1 MKQGIYIVL
10 LVVAFILGALFFR
23 TCIPNSTPPEPTIQR
38 DTVVIRD
45 TIRPPVP
52 KTEVIMVVRY
62 DTVRPQAKPVEGLTP
77 ELATVALPEDTMPR
91 ITPENDVIIP
101 ITQNTYKTE
110 EYMAVVEG
118 YRPRLVSIELYQ
130 KTTTITNTITKTRSP
145 RWALTIGPGIGY
157 GPNGVQP
164 YVGVTL
170 GFVLWDR

>member
-1 MKQGIYIVL
+1 MKQGTYIVL
-10 LVVAFILGALFFR
+10 LIVAFILGALFFR
-23 TCIPNSTPPEPTIQR
+23 TCSPNAKPPEPTIQR

-52 KTEVIMVVRY
+52 KPEVITVVRY
-62 DTVRPQAKPVEGLTP
+62 DTVRPQAKPVEGVTP
-77 ELATVALPEDTMPR
+77 ALATVTLPEDTIPR

-110 EYMAVVEG
+110 DYTAIVEG
-118 YRPRLVSIELYQ
+118 YRPRLVSIELYP

-145 RWALTIGPGIGY
+145 RWALTVGPGVGY

-164 YVGVTL
+164 YVGVTV
-170 GFVLWDR
+170 GFVLWSK